1 MGGIGVVLNPNA
13 AGNRG
18 RGREVDRLGEI
29 VAGSGEVAVTA
40 NLAELEL
47 TLRRFHQCGF
57 DVIAVCGGD
66 GSMCHTVSRVVQI
79 WGEWRLPDFVALRG
93 GTINNIAR
101 TIGGPARPDE
111 MLEGIVAAYEAG
123 RPLAGVERPL
133 IRVNGSL
140 YGNVVGAGLITGFLE
155 HYYRARNPGPLA
167 AVRLLARCGLSWLV
181 GGKLI
186 DAVVPRLAARAQ
198 CDGEVLPFEVFTLV
212 LAGSVSHIGLGIT
225 PFYLSGRKKGYF
237 HVMAGPATAGQLLG
251 RVPRFRRGFPAGL
264 DTLYDNMAQR
274 FRVEFASPQSYTIDG
289 ELFGPV
295 LVLELESGPTVRF
308 LKGEAR

>member
-13 AGNRG
+13 AASRG
-18 RGREVDRLGEI
+18 PGCDVARLAELVG
-29 VAGSGEVAVTA
+29 GSGEVVVTGD
-40 NLAELEL
+40 LAELDVA
-47 TLRRFHQCGF
+47 LRRFHERGY
-57 DVIAVCGGD
+57 DIVAVCGGD
-66 GSMCHTVSRVVQI
+66 GSMCHAVSRVVQI
-79 WGEWRLPDFVALRG
+79 WGEWQLPDFVALRG

-101 TIGGPARPDE
+101 TIGGPARPDA
-111 MLEGIVAAYEAG
+111 MMAGIVAAYTAG
-123 RPLAGVERPL
+123 RALARVERPL

-155 HYYRARNPGPLA
+155 HYYRAANPGPLSA
-167 AVRLLARCGLSWLV
+167 AGLLLRCGISWLV

-198 CDGEVLPFEVFTLV
+198 CDGEVLPFDAFTIV
-212 LAGSVSHIGLGIT
+212 LASSVSHIGLGVT
-225 PFYLSGRKKGYF
+225 PFYLSGRKHGYF
-237 HVMAGPATAGQLLG
+237 HVLAGPATPGQLLG

-289 ELFGPV
+289 ELFPPV
-295 LVLELESGPTVRF
+295 PVLELESGPTVRF
-308 LKGEAR
+308 VKGEKH

>member
-18 RGREVDRLGEI
+18 AGREVDRFREI
-29 VAGSGEVAVTA
+29 VADNGEVVVTA
-40 NLAELEL
+40 DLAELEVA
-47 TLRRFHQCGF
+47 LRRFHDRGF
-57 DVIAVCGGD
+57 DLVAVCGGD
-66 GSMCHTVSRVVQI
+66 GSMCHAVSRVVQI

-101 TIGGPARPDE
+101 TVGGPARPDA
-111 MLEGIVAAYEAG
+111 MLQGIVAAYTGG
-123 RPLAGVERPL
+123 RPFASVDRPL

-155 HYYRARNPGPLA
+155 HYYRGRNPGPVSA
-167 AVRLLARCGLSWLV
+167 AGLLVRCGISWLA

-198 CDGEVLPFEVFTLV
+198 CDGEVLPFDAFTIV
-212 LAGSVSHIGLGIT
+212 LASSVSHIGLGVT
-225 PFYLSGRKKGYF
+225 PFYLSGRKRGYF
-237 HVMAGPATAGQLLG
+237 HVLAGPATPGQLLG
-251 RVPRFRRGFPAGL
+251 RVPRFWRGFPATL
-264 DTLYDNMAQR
+264 DSLYDNMAQR

-289 ELFGPV
+289 ELFDPV
-295 LVLELESGPTVRF
+295 SVLELESGPTVRF
-308 LKGEAR
+308 LKGESV